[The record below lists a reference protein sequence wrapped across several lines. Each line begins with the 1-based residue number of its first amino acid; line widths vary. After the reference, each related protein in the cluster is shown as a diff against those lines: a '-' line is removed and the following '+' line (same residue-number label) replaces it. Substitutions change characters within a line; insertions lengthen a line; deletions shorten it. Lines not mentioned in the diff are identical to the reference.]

1 MIIRTVAIPLGM
13 ITIVPITGMLMTT
26 QITLTILLEKL
37 TTIIHQITMVL
48 NRIFP

>member
-1 MIIRTVAIPLGM
+1 MIIRTLAIPLGM

-26 QITLTILLEKL
+26 QITILLEKL